1 MTVADLASGVQYTV
15 DNEGRLVA
23 VVVTASLWRRLLDD
37 LEDAEDRDLVEQL
50 KAKLSSDPVKAGA
63 LPWSTIANEWQ

>member
-15 DNEGRLVA
+15 DNDGRLVA

-63 LPWSTIANEWQ
+63 LPWSSIAHEWQ